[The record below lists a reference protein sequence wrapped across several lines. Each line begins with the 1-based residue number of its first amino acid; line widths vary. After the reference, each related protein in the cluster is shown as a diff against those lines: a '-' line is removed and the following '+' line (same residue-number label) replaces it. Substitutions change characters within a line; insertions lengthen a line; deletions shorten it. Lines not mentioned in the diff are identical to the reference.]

1 MPRVEA
7 GNRDVNHITSVVQTE
22 LEPLLLSEV
31 VGDSLRTSSIV
42 SIVVM
47 IISSLSESDGDDN
60 SVKSQSVLAL
70 ELV

>member
-60 SVKSQSVLAL
+60 SVKS
-70 ELV
+70 